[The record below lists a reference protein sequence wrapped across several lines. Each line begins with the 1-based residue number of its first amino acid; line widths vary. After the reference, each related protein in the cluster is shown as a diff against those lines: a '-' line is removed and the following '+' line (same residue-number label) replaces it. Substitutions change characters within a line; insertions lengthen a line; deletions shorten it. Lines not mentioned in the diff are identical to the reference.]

1 MRAVFDRLE
10 QFAVDVILER
20 RYGKRAALLRVV
32 LLLLSHLYA
41 QIMRLRLWVYE
52 ERLARPR
59 PVGCLVISIGN
70 LTVGGT
76 GKTPVVEKFA
86 RALSARGRSVAVLS
100 RGYKS
105 KSAPWLERVR
115 RRIGVALGELAP
127 PPRVV
132 SDGKRVLLDATRAGD
147 EPVMLA
153 SNLPGVRVLV
163 DKDRVKSALYAMD
176 RWGIDTLL
184 LDDGFQYLPL
194 KQRVDVVL
202 IDRQAP
208 FGNEYLLPRG
218 TLREPP
224 GHLKRA
230 DVIFITKCHG
240 RDNATLKERIR
251 QHNRHAEI
259 IECRH
264 VPLYCQNVYTEER
277 LPLEFLNERRIAA
290 ISGIAQP
297 DSFESFLRTLGAEI
311 VHARQY
317 ADHHRYS
324 KGEILSMLAKSRRL
338 RAKAIVTTEKDAVR
352 LPPLDPEQLPV
363 PILFLRVEV
372 RAIGG
377 EAAFERVVDRI
388 CAGAEGRHP
397 AVAVAH
403 HAQGPESHSLTAV
416 RDEECPG

>member
-20 RYGKRAALLRVV
+20 RYGKRAALLRA
-32 LLLLSHLYA
+32 LLFLLSHVYA
-41 QIMRLRLWVYE
+41 WVVRLRLWLYQ
-52 ERLARPR
+52 ERLAKSR

-86 RALSARGRSVAVLS
+86 RALKARGRTVAVLS

-105 KSAPWLERVR
+105 RAAPLPERIWQRV
-115 RRIGVALGELAP
+115 GVALGDLPP

-132 SDGKRVLLDATRAGD
+132 SDGERVLLDATRAGD

-153 SNLPGVRVLV
+153 ANLRGVRVLV

-176 RWGIDTLL
+176 RWGIDTVV
-184 LDDGFQYLPL
+184 LDDGFQYFPL
-194 KQRVDVVL
+194 KHRVDVVL

-208 FGNEYLLPRG
+208 FGNEFLLPRG

-224 GHLKRA
+224 DHLRRA

-240 RDNATLKERIR
+240 RDNANLKERIR
-251 QHNRHAEI
+251 RYNRHAEI

-264 VPLYCQNVYTEER
+264 VPLHCQNVYTEER
-277 LPLEFLNERRIAA
+277 LPLEYLNERRIAA

-311 VHARQY
+311 VHSRQY

-324 KGEILSMLAKSRRL
+324 KAEIVSMIAKSRRL
-338 RAKAIVTTEKDAVR
+338 RARAIITTEKDAVR
-352 LPPLDPEQLPV
+352 LPPLDPEELAV

-372 RAIGG
+372 RAVGG

-388 CAGAEGRHP
+388 CASAEGRAP
-397 AVAVAH
+397 APAIAVPA
-403 HAQGPESHSLTAV
+403 
-416 RDEECPG
+416 

>member
-20 RYGKRAALLRVV
+20 RYGKRAALLRVF
-32 LLLLSHLYA
+32 LLLLSHLYSA
-41 QIMRLRLWVYE
+41 IVRLRLWLYE
-52 ERLARPR
+52 ERLAKSR

-86 RALSARGRSVAVLS
+86 RALKARGRSVAVLS

-105 KSAPWLERVR
+105 KPAPLLERIR
-115 RRIGVALGELAP
+115 RSIGVALGDLP
-127 PPRVV
+127 LPPRVV
-132 SDGKRVLLDATRAGD
+132 SDGERVLLDATRAGD
-147 EPVMLA
+147 EPVMLGA
-153 SNLPGVRVLV
+153 NLRGVRVLV
-163 DKDRVKSALYAMD
+163 DKDRVRSALYAVD
-176 RWGIDTLL
+176 RWGVDTVV

-194 KQRVDVVL
+194 KHRVDVVL

-208 FGNEYLLPRG
+208 FGNEFLLPRG

-224 GHLKRA
+224 DHLKRA

-240 RDNATLKERIR
+240 RDNANLKDRIR
-251 QHNRHAEI
+251 THNRHADI

-311 VHARQY
+311 VHSRQY

-324 KGEILSMLAKSRRL
+324 HGEIVSMIAKSRRL
-338 RAKAIVTTEKDAVR
+338 RARAIVTTEKDAVR
-352 LPPLDPEQLPV
+352 LPTLDPEELAV

-372 RAIGG
+372 RALGG
-377 EAAFERVVDRI
+377 DAAFERVVDRI
-388 CAGAEGRHP
+388 CAGAEGRMP
-397 AVAVAH
+397 AVAVPA
-403 HAQGPESHSLTAV
+403 
-416 RDEECPG
+416 

>member
-20 RYGKRAALLRVV
+20 RYGKRAALLRVL
-32 LLLLSHLYA
+32 LLLLSHLYKG
-41 QIMRLRLWVYE
+41 IVRLRLWLYD
-52 ERLARPR
+52 ERLAKSR

-86 RALSARGRSVAVLS
+86 RALKARGRSVAVLS

-105 KSAPWLERVR
+105 KSATFFERLR
-115 RRIGVALGELAP
+115 RNIGVALGDLPP

-132 SDGKRVLLDATRAGD
+132 SDGERVLLDATRAGD

-153 SNLPGVRVLV
+153 SNLRGVRVLV

-176 RWGIDTLL
+176 RWGVDTLL

-208 FGNEYLLPRG
+208 FGNEFLLPRG

-224 GHLKRA
+224 DHLKRA

-240 RDNATLKERIR
+240 RDNANLKDRIR

-264 VPLYCQNVYTEER
+264 EPLYCQNVYTEER

-311 VHARQY
+311 VYSRQY

-324 KGEILSMLAKSRRL
+324 KSEILSMLAKSRRL
-338 RAKAIVTTEKDAVR
+338 RARAIVTTEKDAVR
-352 LPPLDPEQLPV
+352 LPPLDAEQLPV

-372 RAIGG
+372 RAMGG
-377 EAAFERVVDRI
+377 EAAFERIVDRI
-388 CAGAEGRHP
+388 CAGAEGRRSTLAAAAP
-397 AVAVAH
+397 QLA
-403 HAQGPESHSLTAV
+403 P
-416 RDEECPG
+416 

>member
-20 RYGKRAALLRVV
+20 RYGKRAALLRVF
-32 LLLLSHLYA
+32 LLLLSQLYA
-41 QIMRLRLWVYE
+41 QIMRLRLWLYE

-86 RALSARGRSVAVLS
+86 RALKARGRTVAVLS

-105 KSAPWLERVR
+105 KAGPWLERMR
-115 RRIGVALGELAP
+115 QRLGTSLGDSPP
-127 PPRVV
+127 PPRIV
-132 SDGKRVLLDATRAGD
+132 SDGERVLLDATRAGD

-153 SNLPGVRVLV
+153 ANLPGVRVLV
-163 DKDRVKSALYAMD
+163 DKDRVKSALYAMG
-176 RWGIDTLL
+176 RWGVDTLL

-194 KQRVDVVL
+194 KERVDVVL
-202 IDRQAP
+202 VDRQAP

-224 GHLKRA
+224 DHLKRA

-240 RDNATLKERIR
+240 RDNATLKERVR
-251 QHNRHAEI
+251 EYNRHAEI

-277 LPLEFLNERRIAA
+277 FPLEFLNERRVAA

-324 KGEILSMLAKSRRL
+324 RSEIISMLAKSKRL
-338 RAKAIVTTEKDAVR
+338 RARAIVTTEKDAVR
-352 LPPLDPEQLPV
+352 LPPLDPEQLSV

-372 RAIGG
+372 RAVSG

-388 CAGAEGRHP
+388 CAGAEGRRTADFP
-397 AVAVAH
+397 ANPNYRLDARN
-403 HAQGPESHSLTAV
+403 L
-416 RDEECPG
+416 

>member
-20 RYGKRAALLRVV
+20 RYGKRAAILRVF
-32 LLLLSHLYA
+32 LLLLSQLYA
-41 QIMRLRLWVYE
+41 QIVRLRLWLYE

-86 RALSARGRSVAVLS
+86 RALTARGRKVAVLS

-105 KSAPWLERVR
+105 KAGPWVERVR
-115 RRIGVALGELAP
+115 RRLGVFLGDSPP
-127 PPRVV
+127 PPRIV
-132 SDGKRVLLDATRAGD
+132 SDGERVLLDATRAGD

-153 SNLPGVRVLV
+153 SNLRGVRVLV
-163 DKDRVKSALYAMD
+163 DKDRVKSALYAMG
-176 RWGIDTLL
+176 RWGIDTLV

-194 KQRVDVVL
+194 KQRIDVVL
-202 IDRQAP
+202 VDRQAP

-224 GHLKRA
+224 DQLKRA

-240 RDNATLKERIR
+240 RDNATLKERVR
-251 QHNRHAEI
+251 HYNRHAEI

-311 VHARQY
+311 VHSRQY

-324 KGEILSMLAKSRRL
+324 RSEILSMLAKSRRL
-338 RAKAIVTTEKDAVR
+338 RARAIVTTEKDAVR
-352 LPPLDPEQLPV
+352 LPPLDPEQLSVPV
-363 PILFLRVEV
+363 LFLRVEV
-372 RAIGG
+372 RVVGDEG
-377 EAAFERVVDRI
+377 AFERVVDRI
-388 CAGAEGRHP
+388 CSGAEGRRSADLRHGTP
-397 AVAVAH
+397 
-403 HAQGPESHSLTAV
+403 LTV
-416 RDEECPG
+416 Q